1 MDHNLKKNAEI
12 KSKQQM
18 KLMKIMRI
26 NKKTKEK
33 QYNEN
38 K

>member
-1 MDHNLKKNAEI
+1 
-12 KSKQQM
+12 M

-33 QYNEN
+33 QVVHSRPGIKEYYVPILEIA